1 MKMDNIIREQLNK
14 IRHLN
19 ETAEETSNGI
29 PVDGND
35 PQIQEIQSNIRKFVG
50 ALKVDE
56 KAEIVYPKEGDVVFN
71 GAITDMNNLK
81 FQFRYKDQGGGLY
94 VWSES
99 LLLTK
104 DVTEKLSKLVMI
116 KEQWKTYWAE
126 NISQFENRD

>member
-29 PVDGND
+29 PIDGND

-50 ALKVDE
+50 ALKVNE

-126 NISQFENRD
+126 NISQFENKD

>member
-1 MKMDNIIREQLNK
+1 MDNTIREQLN
-14 IRHLN
+14 RLRRLN
-19 ETAEETSNGI
+19 EATEDASNGI

-35 PQIQEIQSNIRKFVG
+35 PQIQELQSNIRKFVG
-50 ALKVDE
+50 ALKTDE
-56 KAEIVYPKEGDVVFN
+56 KSEIVYPKEGDVVFN

-126 NISQFENRD
+126 NISQFENKD

>member
-35 PQIQEIQSNIRKFVG
+35 PRIQEIQSNIRKFVG

>member
-29 PVDGND
+29 PIDGND

-126 NISQFENRD
+126 NISQFENMD